1 MAPAVSHATGADGRI
16 KLKQWGLA
24 YCIAEHVAG
33 GKAHG
38 GAAMGGYFQLGSHGS
53 EDAYQAVRRFFDQW
67 VIDNPAIS
75 KTPGT
80 DLSLM
85 SCINAYESP
94 DYGRVLDEQDR
105 FLPQ

>member
-1 MAPAVSHATGADGRI
+1 MAACNTRAAGTDARI

-24 YCIAEHVAG
+24 YCIAGHVEG
-33 GKAHG
+33 GSGPG

-53 EDAYQAVRRFFDQW
+53 EDAYRNVRRFFDTW
-67 VIDNPAIS
+67 AEHPLIS

-85 SCINAYESP
+85 SCINAYES
-94 DYGRVLDEQDR
+94 DEYRRVVREQDR
-105 FLPQ
+105 FLP